1 MNTLFISYESI
12 CLIFFLLLGCYA
24 LSRFMLC
31 KLTELSLKI
40 RLIPDDELFQRFQN
54 LSEDYEKKP
63 TFWKGQECRE
73 IFEEITKRQLPGKI
87 SDELLID
94 KFREVSGCYEKHQT
108 FWRKKELSV
117 LQEEMKKRKLL

>member
-1 MNTLFISYESI
+1 
-12 CLIFFLLLGCYA
+12 
-24 LSRFMLC
+24 MLC

-63 TFWKGQECRE
+63 TFWKGQEYRE